1 MSTNISPFV
10 LLATILILGTTLVNL
25 IALRANNKPEPA
37 STKYMEKIKSTTKKG
52 VIFFLLALIFTTI
65 YYFFYTQNQ
74 LEGSIPPFLKRA
86 RVSSH
91 SLKML
96 ELCARSI
103 QKSFM
108 FYATSLIIPLVSS
121 RRFKVLGIDE
131 KTSITFVRYYSLLG
145 SFLYPL
151 VFHICSGYDL
161 GSYLVE
167 VLSIAETSLLLSL
180 YSLLLLKMWK
190 VHDILSYTQVV
201 TKFEIE
207 EVLERVRPKIVGII
221 GYLCLDGA
229 SGAVRM
235 TEMFFS
241 RDYSRGLPVNS
252 LVETA
257 FFVALYYYS
266 VKFLVTPGNGIC
278 ESIQKMEG
286 IKKHV
291 AAGFLNL
298 EHRDED
304 SMIDVSEIPN
314 I

>member
-1 MSTNISPFV
+1 MNTSISPFV
-10 LLATILILGTTLVNL
+10 LLAIMLILGATLVNL
-25 IALRANNKPEPA
+25 IALRANNKAEPA
-37 STKYMEKIKSTTKKG
+37 GTRYIEKIKSTRKKG
-52 VIFFLLALIFTTI
+52 MIFFLLALIFTTV
-65 YYFFYTQNQ
+65 YYFFYTQNH
-74 LEGSIPPFLKRA
+74 LEGRTPPLLKR
-86 RVSSH
+86 VSVNSH

-96 ELCARSI
+96 ELSARSF

-121 RRFKVLGIDE
+121 RRFRVLGIDE
-131 KTSITFVRYYSLLG
+131 KTSIAFVKYYSLLG

-151 VFHICSGYDL
+151 VFHVCSGHDL

-167 VLSIAETSLLLSL
+167 VLNIAETSLLLSL
-180 YSLLLLKMWK
+180 YSLLLLKMCK
-190 VHDILSYTQVV
+190 VHDVLSYTQVI

-207 EVLERVRPKIVGII
+207 EVLDRVKPKIIGII

-229 SGAVRM
+229 SGVARM
-235 TEMFFS
+235 TAMFFAG
-241 RDYSRGLPVNS
+241 DYSRGLPVNS

-257 FFVALYYYS
+257 FFIALYYYS
-266 VKFLVTPGNGIC
+266 IKFLVTPGNGIC
-278 ESIQKMEG
+278 ESIQKMEN

-304 SMIDVSEIPN
+304 SMIDVSKIPN